1 VDKEDLR
8 ILFAAFAMVG
18 RDWGRYDEDD
28 IGDVTKECWDVAD
41 AMIRAKDGRDEGGI
55 TTIKKRTRRSSND

>member
-18 RDWGRYDEDD
+18 RPWSKYDWED
-28 IGDVTKECWDVAD
+28 TAKECWDIAD
-41 AMIRAKDGRDEGGI
+41 EMIRAKDGRDEGGI
-55 TTIKKRTRRSSND
+55 TTIKKRRQTKTGE